1 MSDNASP
8 KVSRSELLQL
18 LEEMEDISNRTYSS
32 MDDHFN
38 KLYELDEFNLKGMIE
53 LYISSEML
61 KDYIHSSF
69 ELEADEGLFDVSEQ
83 ELMLLANLVMSM
95 KALRLDLKISGLT
108 LETQ

>member
-8 KVSRSELLQL
+8 TISRSELQQL
-18 LEEMEDISNRTYSS
+18 LEEMEDVSNRAYSS

-38 KLYELDEFNLKGMIE
+38 KFYELDEFNLKGMIE

-61 KDYIHSSF
+61 KDYVHSSF
-69 ELEADEGLFDVSEQ
+69 ELDAGEGSFDVSEP
-83 ELMLLANLVMSM
+83 ELMLMANLVMSM
-95 KALRLDLKISGLT
+95 NALKLDLKISGLT